1 VTATPEPRECRNCRA
16 PVTALDTPIP
26 DHCGLCPPWRCEGCG
41 EMDAPPPN
49 SCSCWVPLEGMCLAD
64 IKAVFAAVDLSVC
77 LPSCSEES

>member
-1 VTATPEPRECRNCRA
+1 
-16 PVTALDTPIP
+16 
-26 DHCGLCPPWRCEGCG
+26 
-41 EMDAPPPN
+41 MDAPPPN